1 MVIDF
6 TVKNVLTEETIE
18 KVAEEAIKLQNDDA
32 RTIVHQ
38 QHIRNLQELRK
49 KIQNIVDAIADGFRT
64 PAMKV
69 QLENLTEEEE
79 NLAKIVAEESYQKPT
94 FTKEQLVEWM
104 SGFKNGDTKSPRFR
118 KQIVDIFVNSIY
130 LYDDHFTISYHTGER
145 QDVMSYS
152 SALEAESFEEG
163 SNFQHLVD
171 QMQIK
176 SNHFVLKDGLFTFRV
191 AL

>member
-1 MVIDF
+1 
-6 TVKNVLTEETIE
+6 
-18 KVAEEAIKLQNDDA
+18 
-32 RTIVHQ
+32 
-38 QHIRNLQELRK
+38 
-49 KIQNIVDAIADGFRT
+49 
-64 PAMKV
+64 MKV

-79 NLAKIVAEESYQKPT
+79 HLSKIVAEESYQKPT

-152 SALEAESFEEG
+152 SALEAEEFEEG

-171 QMQIK
+171 QVLIK
-176 SNHFVLKDGLFTFRV
+176 SNHFIVKDGLFTFLV
-191 AL
+191 SL